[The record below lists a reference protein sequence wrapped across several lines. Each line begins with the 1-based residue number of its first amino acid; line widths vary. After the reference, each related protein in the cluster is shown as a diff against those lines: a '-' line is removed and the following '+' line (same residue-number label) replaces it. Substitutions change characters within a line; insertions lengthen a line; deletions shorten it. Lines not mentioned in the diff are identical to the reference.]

1 VRPYLPLALAG
12 LALVATAS
20 GIGGKAAG
28 VGGGAAL
35 LAQTAAVALLR
46 SGMDAPQRAFLWRWY
61 GGMGIRVLML
71 GGVLVLS
78 VTNRDVLAPLATM
91 LGFLGVLLP
100 LLFAETWFLK

>member
-1 VRPYLPLALAG
+1 MRPYLPLALAG

-46 SGMDAPQRAFLWRWY
+46 SGMDAPQRAFLTRWY
-61 GGMGIRVLML
+61 AGMAIRALTL
-71 GGVLVLS
+71 GGLIAIAA
-78 VTNRDVLAPLATM
+78 THRDALPPLETA
-91 LGFLGVLLP
+91 LGFIGVLLP